1 MILSLHQKNPPIST
15 EILVLLTVVNSNTG
29 PSSANA
35 TVSYTFFVIL
45 KVFFSQSVFFTV
57 CISLHLLV

>member
-15 EILVLLTVVNSNTG
+15 EIPVLSTVVNSTG

-35 TVSYTFFVIL
+35 IVSYTFFVIL
-45 KVFFSQSVFFTV
+45 KVFFSQFVFF
-57 CISLHLLV
+57 